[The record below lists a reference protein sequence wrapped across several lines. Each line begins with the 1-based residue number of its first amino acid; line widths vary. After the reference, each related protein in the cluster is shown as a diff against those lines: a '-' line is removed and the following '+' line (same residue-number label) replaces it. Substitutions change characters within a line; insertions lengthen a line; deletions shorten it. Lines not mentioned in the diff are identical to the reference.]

1 MAIREKNCV
10 FDFLGKMGEA
20 LQHGVLAVDEKGEI
34 RVFNHFCGLVLA
46 VKVQDALGKNWREI
60 IPESRLGIALGDGP
74 REIRNYY
81 LSFKEKKIRV
91 TQFSLCQGRK
101 VSGVVEFWEDYS
113 EIEKLTCQLKEALE
127 QNRLLDS
134 ILNSAYEDVGAV
146 DREGR
151 VIYANEK
158 GAIRLG
164 VDRRAVIGRFM
175 REIRSD
181 CLMEKVARSGVPQMG
196 KLWHVKDKY
205 VPVMVLPLIE
215 NGEVKGAVCK
225 SVFRDLH
232 EAEDFIKKIRPYCRQ
247 TIKSKQA
254 SGNGQT
260 GSRYTFADIVGESP
274 AMVTAKELARRSAA
288 TEATVLLLG
297 ESGTGKELFAHAIHS
312 ASTRKD
318 GPFLKVNCASIPE
331 SLLESELFGYE
342 EGAFTGARKGGK
354 PGKFELAN
362 GGTIFLDEVGD
373 MSLNMQA
380 KLLRVLQEGEI
391 EKIGSTRTR
400 RVDVRVIAATNHDL
414 KTKVQRGEFREDLYY
429 RLEVILIRIPPLRE
443 RLQDIQL
450 LVPHLVSQ
458 LCKKYGKDPFEIAPP
473 VYEVLKAYS
482 WPGNVREL
490 GNVLEGAMC
499 LADKQ
504 VIEVADLPPHFVERT
519 GKIRCLLEAPGNVQ
533 KANVPPPGPLVC
545 TIGNVVNEAE
555 KTAIER
561 ALEFT
566 RGNKRKAARVLG
578 IARSTFYEKLKRYN
592 LA

>member
-1 MAIREKNCV
+1 MQERNCV

-20 LQHGVLAVDEKGEI
+20 LPHGVLAVDEKGEI
-34 RVFNHFCGLVLA
+34 QVFNHFCGLILA
-46 VKVQDALGKNWREI
+46 VKVQDALGKNWKEI
-60 IPESRLGIALGDGP
+60 IPESRLGIALGGGP
-74 REIRNYY
+74 GEIRNYY

-91 TQFSLCQGRK
+91 TQFSLYLGRK
-101 VSGVVEFWEDYS
+101 VNGVVEFWEDYS
-113 EIEKLTCQLKEALE
+113 EVEKLTVQLKEALE
-127 QNRLLDS
+127 QIRLLDS
-134 ILNSAYEDVGAV
+134 ILNSVYEDVGAV

-151 VIYANEK
+151 VIYTNEK

-196 KLWHVKDKY
+196 KLWHVKDKF

-232 EAEDFIKKIRPYCRQ
+232 EAEDFVKKIRPYFQQ
-247 TIKSKQA
+247 TVKGKQ
-254 SGNGQT
+254 GLFENGQT
-260 GSRYTFADIVGESP
+260 GSRYTFADIVGTSP
-274 AMVTAKELARRSAA
+274 VMVTALELARRSAI
-288 TEATVLLLG
+288 TEATILLLG

-312 ASTRKD
+312 ASARKD
-318 GPFLKVNCASIPE
+318 GPFIKVNCASIPE
-331 SLLESELFGYE
+331 SLFESELFGYE

-400 RVDVRVIAATNHDL
+400 QVDVRIIAATNCNL
-414 KTKVQRGEFREDLYY
+414 EMKVQRGEFREDLYY
-429 RLEVILIRIPPLRE
+429 RLEVIPIRIPPLRE

-458 LCKKYGKDPFEIAPP
+458 LGKKYGKGPFEISSA

-490 GNVLEGAMC
+490 GNVLEGALC

-504 VIEVADLPPHFVERT
+504 VIAVADLPPHFVERT
-519 GKIRCLLEAPGNVQ
+519 GKTRYLLEAPEDVL
-533 KANVPPPGPLVC
+533 KVSVPASNPPVC
-545 TIGNVVNEAE
+545 AIESVVNEAE
-555 KTAIER
+555 KMAIER

-566 RGNKRKAARVLG
+566 RGNKRRAARALG
-578 IARSTFYEKLKRYN
+578 IARSTFYAKLKRYD

>member
-1 MAIREKNCV
+1 MAIQSKNCV

-20 LQHGVLAVDEKGEI
+20 LRHGVLAVDKKGKI

-46 VKVQDALGKNWREI
+46 VKVQDALGKDWRDI
-60 IPESRLGIALGDGP
+60 VPESRLGIALAKGP
-74 REIRNYY
+74 RGIQNYY
-81 LSFKEKKIRV
+81 LAFEEKKIRV
-91 TQFSLCQGRK
+91 TQFTFCEGK
-101 VSGVVEFWEDYS
+101 EINGVVEFWEDYS
-113 EIEKLTCQLKEALE
+113 EIEKLTGRLKEALE

-158 GAIRLG
+158 GALRLG
-164 VDRRAVIGRFM
+164 IDRRAIIGRFM

-196 KLWHVKDKY
+196 KLWHVKDKF

-225 SVFRDLH
+225 SVFRDLS

-247 TIKSKQA
+247 TIKVNPV
-254 SGNGQT
+254 SGNGSA
-260 GSRYTFADIVGESP
+260 GSRYTFDDIVGESP
-274 AMVTAKELARRSAA
+274 AMKAAKELARRSAL

-312 ASTRKD
+312 ASPRKD
-318 GPFLKVNCASIPE
+318 GPFLRVNCASIPE
-331 SLLESELFGYE
+331 PLLESELFGYE

-391 EKIGSTRTR
+391 EKVGGTQTRQ
-400 RVDVRVIAATNHDL
+400 VDVRVIAATNQDL
-414 KTKVQRGEFREDLYY
+414 KAKVQRGEFREDLYY

-443 RLQDIQL
+443 RLEDIHL
-450 LVPHLVSQ
+450 LVSHLVSR
-458 LCKKYGKDPFEIAPP
+458 LCAKYGKDPFQIAPP
-473 VYEVLKAYS
+473 VFEILKAYS

-490 GNVLEGAMC
+490 GNVLEGAVC

-504 VIEVADLPPHFVERT
+504 VIGAADLPPHFVERT
-519 GKIRCLLEAPGNVQ
+519 GKTCCLPAGPGEQ
-533 KANVPPPGPLVC
+533 KASGPPPGPLAC
-545 TIGNVVNEAE
+545 ARESAVNEAE

-566 RGNKRKAARVLG
+566 RGNKRKAAGILG